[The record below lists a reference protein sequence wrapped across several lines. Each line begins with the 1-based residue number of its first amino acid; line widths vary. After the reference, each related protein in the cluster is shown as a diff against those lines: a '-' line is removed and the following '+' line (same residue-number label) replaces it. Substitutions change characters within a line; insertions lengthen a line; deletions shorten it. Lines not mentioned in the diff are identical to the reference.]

1 MGILV
6 EELARVLDPYRGFRL
21 GADGSVSVYPASPRV
36 LLPGQSSSWRTAKPQ
51 PAPARAQAVPKPETA
66 AQLARREHSQ
76 IRLRQKHLAS
86 KIWASLSRRAKALH
100 HRYDRMREKRAGSLD
115 NFVELCAPPFSL
127 GPSAA
132 AQEATAVSLLAWLG
146 GREGLGGGG
155 GAGWG
160 AGERVALRPSVAL
173 QLAGSRVALAAA
185 ASAEGGGWLGGGGAA
200 SARAVLGLAA
210 AGLPLSTTSPVPA
223 AQRGVGI

>member
-6 EELARVLDPYRGFRL
+6 EELARVLGPYRGFRL

-146 GREGLGGGG
+146 GRGGGVTAGRG
-155 GAGWG
+155 GGYGRARRASTHGRPAARRRRGPPWRRRP
-160 AGERVALRPSVAL
+160 APKVA
-173 QLAGSRVALAAA
+173 AGSAA
-185 ASAEGGGWLGGGGAA
+185 GGLPA
-200 SARAVLGLAA
+200 LGLY
-210 AGLPLSTTSPVPA
+210 
-223 AQRGVGI
+223 

>member
-6 EELARVLDPYRGFRL
+6 EELARVLGPYRGFRL

-146 GREGLGGGG
+146 GRGGGG
-155 GAGWG
+155 T
-160 AGERVALRPSVAL
+160 GERVALRPSVVL
-173 QLAGSRVALAAA
+173 QLAGV
-185 ASAEGGGWLGGGGAA
+185 EGHPGGGGQRRRWRL
-200 SARAVLGLAA
+200 ARRRG
-210 AGLPLSTTSPVPA
+210 GC
-223 AQRGVGI
+223 QR